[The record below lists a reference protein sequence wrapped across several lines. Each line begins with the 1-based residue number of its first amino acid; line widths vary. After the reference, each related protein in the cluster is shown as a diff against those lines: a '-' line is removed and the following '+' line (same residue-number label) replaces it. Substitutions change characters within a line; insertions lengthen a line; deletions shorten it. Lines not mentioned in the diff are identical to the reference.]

1 MKVYGAASRPIVVR
15 SFVGRILSQTFRL
28 IMPGESDE
36 VSGPNLPKLGLNP
49 YDLPGQ
55 LVVRDI
61 GFVQTDCGDCSP
73 LLLIRSGQPAL
84 YSRPFGYCP
93 YFNLNEGVLVSFHDE
108 SELIGL

>member
-15 SFVGRILSQTFRL
+15 SYVGRVLSQAVRL

-36 VSGPNLPKLGLNP
+36 VPGPNLPKLGLNP
-49 YDLPGQ
+49 YDLPGF

-61 GFVQTDCGDCSP
+61 GFVQTDCGDCSDF
-73 LLLIRSGQPAL
+73 LLLRPGQPSV

-93 YFNLNEGVLVSFHDE
+93 YFNLKEGVLVSFHDE